1 MTEQDSTVP
10 SRPDAQQVADGQRD
24 LALNETNTLAVFSFF
39 ASLFFFFWLP
49 SILAIVL
56 GSIALSQIE
65 RTGQAGKG
73 LAMLGIVLGFIGMVA
88 GIVVFVLVMNSV
100 SNETL

>member
-10 SRPDAQQVADGQRD
+10 SRPDAQQVADGRRD
-24 LALNETNTLAVFSFF
+24 LALSETNTLAVFSFF

-88 GIVVFVLVMNSV
+88 GIVVFVLVMNSL

>member
-1 MTEQDSTVP
+1 M
-10 SRPDAQQVADGQRD
+10 
-24 LALNETNTLAVFSFF
+24 FSFI
-39 ASLFFFFWLP
+39 ASLFFFLWLP

-56 GSIALSQIE
+56 GSMALSHIE

-73 LAMLGIVLGFIGMVA
+73 LAVLGIVLGFIGMVA

>member
-10 SRPDAQQVADGQRD
+10 SGPDAQQVADRRTD
-24 LALNETNTLAVFSFF
+24 LALNETNTLAVFSFI
-39 ASLFFFFWLP
+39 ASLFFFLWLP

-56 GSIALSQIE
+56 GSMALSHIE

-73 LAMLGIVLGFIGMVA
+73 LAVLGIVLGFIGMVA